1 MRRAVPPPTARL
13 ARSQQLLLRYQDPW
27 GGTVH
32 ASPGA
37 VEAVL
42 RSLGAL
48 SKDGDGGRQDAA
60 RGASA
65 LPRVEPVVVL
75 PLKGSGRGR
84 LEIDLPSSC
93 SPSSV
98 KFRLRKEGR
107 PGLGP
112 ARPVAVR
119 LRPGPR
125 GDQGR
130 PERGSSRWV
139 ATLST
144 KLQPGVHRLE
154 IEAAGARV
162 GTWLLVP
169 PPPPRPA
176 PPKGSA
182 DRDVGVFVPLYA
194 LRSGRD
200 LGVGD
205 LTDLRALVRW
215 ASRTGLRF
223 VGTLPLY
230 STFLDRLFD
239 PSPYRPVSRHFW
251 NEVYLDPTA
260 VPEFARSRGAQQRLA
275 SPRSRAE
282 LARLRASDYVDFA
295 AVARLK
301 IQLIELLHRECQRE
315 GGPRWAAFQ
324 RYLRQRPELERYAE
338 FRARHEKTPGRRRR
352 LATSH
357 MFAQWL
363 MDEQLR
369 ALSREAE
376 RGGVRLY
383 LDLPLGV
390 HPEGWD
396 VEERKDA
403 FVPGVSIGAPPDR
416 NHPTGQSWGLL
427 PHHPRRERE
436 QGYSELR
443 ETLRRLFAVSK
454 ILRIDHVMGLHR
466 LYWVPDGRSP
476 ADGVYVAY
484 RPDEAYAIFAL
495 EAARAGAEVVGEDLG
510 TVPPEVRPALR
521 ERGFLRMYIAQTEWD
536 GRAHAP
542 APPAPDS
549 LAALNTH
556 DMPPFA
562 RFWADHTAAG
572 REGAG
577 GGGGGDPL
585 TPRKLLPGVPSPPWK
600 DGGAREALMD
610 ALHRLARSPA
620 RHLLVNLEDLWL
632 EERRQNQPGPSGQGE
647 PNFRRKCRWTVEE
660 IVRSSE
666 LRTVLGELI
675 ALRMP
680 HGSRSARRSP

>member
-1 MRRAVPPPTARL
+1 MRRAVPPSTASL
-13 ARSQQLLLRYQDPW
+13 ALSQGLLLRYQDPW
-27 GGTVH
+27 GGTVQ

-42 RSLGAL
+42 RSLGAI
-48 SKDGDGGRQDAA
+48 SKDGRQDVA
-60 RGASA
+60 RGASVS
-65 LPRVEPVVVL
+65 PRVEPVVVL
-75 PLKGSGRGR
+75 PLKGSGCGQ
-84 LEIDLPSSC
+84 LDIDLPSSC
-93 SPSSV
+93 DPSSV

-107 PGLGP
+107 SGLGP
-112 ARPVAVR
+112 ARPVRVH
-119 LRPGPR
+119 LRPASPG
-125 GDQGR
+125 GQGR
-130 PERGSSRWV
+130 PEQGSRRWI

-144 KLQPGVHRLE
+144 SLQPGVHRLE
-154 IEAAGARV
+154 FEAEGAKV
-162 GTWLLVP
+162 GTWLVV
-169 PPPPRPA
+169 PPPRPA
-176 PPKGSA
+176 PPKGA
-182 DRDVGVFVPLYA
+182 LDRDVGVFVPLYA
-194 LRSGRD
+194 LRSDRD

-205 LTDLRALVRW
+205 LTDLRTLVRW

-260 VPEFARSRGAQQRLA
+260 VPEFARSREAQKLLA

-315 GGPRWAAFQ
+315 RGRRWASFQ
-324 RYLRQRPELERYAE
+324 RYLRRRPELVRYAE
-338 FRARHEKTPGRRRR
+338 FRARHEKTPGQRRR

-363 MDEQLR
+363 MEEQLR

-376 RGGVRLY
+376 RSGVRLY

-427 PHHPRRERE
+427 PHHPQRERE
-436 QGYSELR
+436 HGYSELR

-495 EAARAGAEVVGEDLG
+495 EAQRAGAEVVGEDLG

-536 GRAHAP
+536 GRAHPP

-562 RFWADHTAAG
+562 RFWADHTAAS
-572 REGAG
+572 RQGAV
-577 GGGGGDPL
+577 GGGGDNPHP
-585 TPRKLLPGVPSPPWK
+585 PRKLLPGVPSPPWK

-610 ALHRLARSPA
+610 ALRRLARSPA

-632 EERRQNQPGPSGQGE
+632 EDRRQNQPGPSGQGE

-666 LRTVLGELI
+666 LRTVLEGLI
-675 ALRMP
+675 DLRRSR
-680 HGSRSARRSP
+680 GSRSARKSP

>member
-1 MRRAVPPPTARL
+1 MRRAVPPSTASL
-13 ARSQQLLLRYQDPW
+13 ALSQGLLLRYQDPW
-27 GGTVH
+27 GGTVQ

-42 RSLGAL
+42 RSLGAN
-48 SKDGDGGRQDAA
+48 SKDGRQDAA

-65 LPRVEPVVVL
+65 SPRVEPVVVL
-75 PLKGSGRGR
+75 PLKGNGRGQ

-93 SPSSV
+93 EPSSV
-98 KFRLRKEGR
+98 NFRLRKEGR
-107 PGLGP
+107 SGLGL
-112 ARPVAVR
+112 ARPVRVR
-119 LRPGPR
+119 LRPAPLG
-125 GDQGR
+125 GQGR
-130 PERGSSRWV
+130 SEKGSKRWV
-139 ATLST
+139 AILSAS
-144 KLQPGVHRLE
+144 LQPGVHRLE
-154 IEAAGARV
+154 IEAAGARA
-162 GTWLLVP
+162 GTWLLV
-169 PPPPRPA
+169 PPPRPA
-176 PPKGSA
+176 PPKGAS

-194 LRSGRD
+194 LRSDRD

-260 VPEFARSRGAQQRLA
+260 VPEFVRSREAQKLLA

-282 LARLRASDYVDFA
+282 LAQLRASDYVDFA

-315 GGPRWAAFQ
+315 GGRRWTAFQ
-324 RYLRQRPELERYAE
+324 RYLRKRPELKRYAE
-338 FRARHEKTPGRRRR
+338 FRARHEKTPGQRRR
-352 LATSH
+352 LAAFH

-363 MDEQLR
+363 MEEQLR

-376 RGGVRLY
+376 RSGVRLY

-427 PHHPRRERE
+427 PHHPQRERE

-495 EAARAGAEVVGEDLG
+495 EAQRAGAEVVGEDLG

-536 GRAHAP
+536 GRAHPP

-572 REGAG
+572 HERAVGSG
-577 GGGGGDPL
+577 GTDPHS
-585 TPRKLLPGVPSPPWK
+585 PRKLLPGVPSPPWQ
-600 DGGAREALMD
+600 DGGAREALMG
-610 ALHRLARSPA
+610 ALRRLARSPA

-666 LRTVLGELI
+666 LRAVLEELI
-675 ALRMP
+675 ALRRP
-680 HGSRSARRSP
+680 RGSRSARRSP